1 MRRIHNQ
8 IGHQSNS
15 VFIHLLRGARADRR
29 LIDGVSKFKHD
40 DCAHS
45 SKEAPAYPTAAPSL
59 YVFNYVVLIDI
70 LEEKYFAVER
80 YSFFLLDAAGAHTT
94 WSPSC
99 ELEEDGQP
107 ITDFSSN
114 SLHTGRCWIAGHPL
128 APAVVVFTIVGSFR
142 RRCWG
147 TECASGLQV
156 WRHPLSWDGE
166 SDMEESLRRT
176 SSSLSRRTRSSS
188 KKA

>member
-1 MRRIHNQ
+1 MRRINNQ
-8 IGHQSNS
+8 ISHQSNS

-70 LEEKYFAVER
+70 LEEKEFVVER
-80 YSFFLLDAAGAHTT
+80 CSFLPVGCSGTHTT
-94 WSPSC
+94 WCPSC

-107 ITDFSSN
+107 LTDVSSN

-128 APAVVVFTIVGSFR
+128 APAVVVFTIVGLSDDAAGEQSAHRDCRFG
-142 RRCWG
+142 G
-147 TECASGLQV
+147 T
-156 WRHPLSWDGE
+156 LSAGTGRATW
-166 SDMEESLRRT
+166 MNL
-176 SSSLSRRTRSSS
+176 
-188 KKA
+188 